1 MLQNNIDVVAVAGT
15 LLFIHNISKKWVLLH
30 DNNCAGNIKEIYS
43 FELIFDIN
51 FWETVSQVLY
61 TLDGG
66 INWGY
71 CARPIFETQT
81 LQNGRK

>member
-1 MLQNNIDVVAVAGT
+1 MLVQQQG

-51 FWETVSQVLY
+51 FWETVSQSPYPIQY
-61 TLDGG
+61 THWMDG
-66 INWGY
+66 IN
-71 CARPIFETQT
+71 
-81 LQNGRK
+81 